1 LTQIAPLPL
10 GDYAA
15 TWRPRVDDLLG
26 EAIGSG
32 EPAVLYEAMR
42 YAALGPGKRL
52 RPLLVLAACEAC
64 GADPAGALPAAAA
77 IEMVHAFSL
86 VHDDL
91 PCMDDDD
98 FRRGRPTCHK
108 AYGEAVALL
117 AGDGLLARALGY
129 LAEQPVTW
137 AAEAVAELA
146 EAVSAGMI
154 RGQVLDIAPGPG
166 TDVELLH
173 HLKTGRLFVS
183 ACALG
188 AIAAGASAEQAAD
201 VAGYGMYLGLAFQIA
216 DDIKDAGEVGRETYV
231 TRFGVAGAR
240 QRCLEA
246 LANAEAVLAGL
257 GPQRA
262 RALAGIAGFVRES
275 VAEDS

>member
-1 LTQIAPLPL
+1 MTQIAPLPL